1 MKTIKVT
8 PEEMEK
14 RTARFKDLQ
23 PYSQQQQGANAIP
36 TAAMEK
42 LTAHKVY
49 PVAVP
54 ADYTGRSAM
63 APIKAGERT
72 IVAIA
77 ECPPGNGPGL
87 HNHETTIENFFCLQ
101 GRFRIR
107 WGDEGENS
115 LVLEPFDYVS
125 MPPGVCRD
133 FTNISDELGRLFVVI
148 EAGGPGSQDRVAY
161 APQVGEEIATEFGRD
176 TRAALEK
183 IGFKFNAGQPEP
195 ADA

>member
-1 MKTIKVT
+1 MILRPPRSTLT
-8 PEEMEK
+8 D
-14 RTARFKDLQ
+14 TLF
-23 PYSQQQQGANAIP
+23 PYTTLFRS
-36 TAAMEK
+36 
-42 LTAHKVY
+42 VY
-49 PVAVP
+49 PIAVP
-54 ADYTGRSAM
+54 SDYTGRSAM

-107 WGDEGENS
+107 WGDEGEDS
-115 LVLEPFDYVS
+115 LILEPFDYVS

-148 EAGGPGSQDRVAY
+148 EADRKS
-161 APQVGEEIATEFGRD
+161 
-176 TRAALEK
+176 TRL
-183 IGFKFNAGQPEP
+183 NSHP
-195 ADA
+195 